1 MERSGNFEN
10 LKNREQ
16 IKGTLIR
23 KWVDGNR
30 QRDNLINW
38 MIPVEEFQYREISPE
53 TLLYNQERNSRIKT
67 WRAGIIPVVKIG
79 GEQHWLLGSFWENF
93 SAGRIL
99 TDLGGKCKNQGNNK
113 ESPLSCALRET
124 REETKGLLNP
134 VIEKAIYNS
143 QEKKGN
149 YTIFEGYNKKR
160 NQNIYFYFVFVDYED
175 VKDIPYQFSQIYE
188 LPIKDKNGKFQK
200 GEERLGPLGFYKQ
213 SDILNRKERT
223 ARNLTDF
230 VSYLNGYK
238 F

>member
-1 MERSGNFEN
+1 MENFEN
-10 LKNREQ
+10 LKNREN
-16 IKGTLIR
+16 IKEELIR

-30 QRDNLINW
+30 QRDNLIDW
-38 MIPVEEFQYREISPE
+38 MIPVEVFQYREIAPD
-53 TLLYNQERNSRIKT
+53 TLLYNQERNINDRRAPKT
-67 WRAGIIPVVKIG
+67 WRSGIIPVVKIQ
-79 GEQHWLLGSFWENF
+79 GEQYWILGSFWESF
-93 SAGRIL
+93 AAGRIL
-99 TDLGGKCKNQGNNK
+99 TDLGGKCKWNK
-113 ESPLSCALRET
+113 ESPLVCALRET
-124 REETKGLLNP
+124 KEETKGLLNP
-134 VIEKAIYNS
+134 IIEKTI
-143 QEKKGN
+143 EKGKES

-188 LPIKDKNGKFQK
+188 LPVKDKNGKFNK

-230 VSYLNGYK
+230 VSFLNGYK